1 MNRTVREAL
10 QRHPKRIANSQVC
23 SLVFSSEKGNPITDV
38 KKGFAGALKR
48 AGIDRHVR
56 FHDLRHTFASH
67 LIMKGVDLRTVAKLM
82 GHRDIEMTMRY
93 AHLAPDHLQAA
104 VDALDTRGGTGRRT
118 GRPMGN
124 CWHGLVQ
131 MPVGYEILA
140 GYFSDYLIV
149 LVLQDTL

>member
-1 MNRTVREAL
+1 
-10 QRHPKRIANSQVC
+10 
-23 SLVFSSEKGNPITDV
+23 
-38 KKGFAGALKR
+38 
-48 AGIDRHVR
+48 
-56 FHDLRHTFASH
+56 
-67 LIMKGVDLRTVAKLM
+67 MKGVDLRTVAKLM

-93 AHLAPDHLQAA
+93 AHLGPDHLQAA

-131 MPVGYEILA
+131 MPVGYEIFA

-149 LVLQDTL
+149 FDFPMWPGGKGGIEGNRRSALPSLRLP